1 MTYRYDV
8 VIAGAGPAGIAAAVE
23 AAESGRKTALLER
36 YGAVGGN
43 LTLGFV
49 GPFMGNVS
57 KGTMAE
63 RIEALLKP
71 EGRNHYNY
79 EEAKYVLMKLLFDAG
94 VDVFLQMQVTSCE
107 KEGEKLTS
115 VTAVSKGTPYRFEAP
130 VFIDAT
136 GDGDLAALAGCEVM
150 MGREEDGL
158 CQPMS
163 FMFQIEN
170 VAPWQKLECCHEEH
184 YTVLS
189 NGKEYLSL
197 CHEACRDGRLPP
209 TCNIVRLYAME
220 NPDERMVNA
229 TQYNGGDPL
238 DPRSLARADY
248 ELRRQAEMIV
258 GFLKENVPGFEE
270 IRIKSG
276 ASTVGVRE
284 SRRIKGHYVLSAE
297 DLIEGR
303 RFPDAVVHE
312 ANFPIDI
319 HNPAGAGQ
327 AVGEEI
333 CPVTAKPYDI
343 PFRAMR
349 PLHVSNL
356 ITAGRCIS
364 GTHEAHASYRIMRI
378 VMAMGQ
384 AAGAAASL
392 MGEKGLSSTAELDAD
407 LLRARLISRGVVL
420 E

>member
-1 MTYRYDV
+1 MTYAYDV
-8 VIAGAGPAGIAAAVE
+8 VVAGAGPAGIAAAVE
-23 AAESGRKTALLER
+23 AAESGRKTAVIER

-63 RIEALLKP
+63 RIEKLLKP
-71 EGRNHYNY
+71 AGKNHYNY
-79 EEAKYVLMKLLFDAG
+79 EEAKYILLKLLFDAG

-107 KEGEKLTS
+107 KEEEKITA
-115 VTAVSKGTPYRFEAP
+115 VTAVSKGISYRFEAP

-150 MGREEDGL
+150 IGRGEDGL

-170 VAPWQKLECCHEEH
+170 VALWQKLECCHEEH
-184 YTVLS
+184 HTILS
-189 NGKEYLSL
+189 DGRDYLTL
-197 CHEACRDGRLPP
+197 CHEACRDGRLPK

-248 ELRRQAEMIV
+248 DLRAQAEMIV
-258 GFLKENVPGFEE
+258 AFLKENVPGFEE

-303 RFPDAVVHE
+303 TFPDAVVHE

-333 CPVTAKPYDI
+333 CPVTAKLYDI

-349 PLHVSNL
+349 PLHASNL
-356 ITAGRCIS
+356 LTAGRCIS

-378 VMAMGQ
+378 AMAMGQ
-384 AAGAAASL
+384 AAGAAAAY
-392 MGEKGLSSTAELDAD
+392 MAEKGLASSAEVDTD
-407 LLRARLISRGVVL
+407 ELRNRLSARGVTL
-420 E
+420 